1 MFVLVVARVAM
12 VTISTMHVQV
22 SLLVSC
28 YSNVVFA
35 LFMHYLLKT

>member
-1 MFVLVVARVAM
+1 MFVVPVARVAM
-12 VTISTMHVQV
+12 ATISTVHVQV

-28 YSNVVFA
+28 FQGVLFA

>member
-1 MFVLVVARVAM
+1 MLVVLVARVAM